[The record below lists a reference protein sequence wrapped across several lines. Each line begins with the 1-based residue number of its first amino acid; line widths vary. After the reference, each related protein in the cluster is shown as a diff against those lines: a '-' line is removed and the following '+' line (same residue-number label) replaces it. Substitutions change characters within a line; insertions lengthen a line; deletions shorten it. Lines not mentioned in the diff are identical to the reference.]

1 MKRASPLHE
10 PQDVPEDL
18 APTSLRLAVLEGLL
32 DSPKHLPSAYLY
44 DARGSALFERIC
56 ELPEYYPTR
65 TELAI
70 LQTHAGDMATC
81 IGPRAILVEPGS
93 GAGVKTAL
101 LLERLLQPA
110 AYVPVEISPTALQ
123 ASVRAMA
130 ARFAHLPIHP
140 LQADFTQAFTLPHA
154 LRRGDAGRAEGEI
167 DGRVVFFFPGS
178 TIGNFDPQHA
188 QALLTRWR
196 LLGGA
201 DAGLLIGVDLRKDA
215 AVLQA
220 AYDDAQGVTAA
231 FNRNLLVRANRE
243 FAADFAPDSFDHL
256 VRYDSVQ
263 GRIEMHLRS
272 REAQVVHIAG
282 HTLCFDAGETIHTE
296 NSYKYTLG
304 GFAALAALAGWRLD
318 AQWTDPL
325 RRFGVLAMRAA

>member
-178 TIGNFDPQHA
+178 TIGNLDPPA
-188 QALLTRWR
+188 ARRFLAGARTALGPGAR
-196 LLGGA
+196 LLV
-201 DAGLLIGVDLRKDA
+201 GVDLAKDPA
-215 AVLQA
+215 ILLP
-220 AYDDAQGVTAA
+220 AYDDAAGVTAA
-231 FNRNLLVRANRE
+231 FNRNLLVRLNRE
-243 FAADFAPDSFDHL
+243 AGADFDPAGFDHRAL
-256 VRYDSVQ
+256 WNAAE
-263 GRIEMHLRS
+263 GRIEMHLVS
-272 REAQVVHIAG
+272 RRAQQVRVAGSLIA
-282 HTLCFDAGETIHTE
+282 FAAGESIHTE
-296 NSYKYTLG
+296 NSYKHTLP
-304 GFAALAALAGWRLD
+304 GFAALARAGGWATARV
-318 AQWTDPL
+318 WTDPWSQADS
-325 RRFGVLAMRAA
+325 R